1 MTDIIVRRALTVDLE
16 RASQLAGQLARMHHD
31 TDPDRFFL
39 PERVEQGYAWWLARE
54 LERPAAVVLV
64 ALQGTEHV
72 GYAYGALE
80 ERDWNLLLDR
90 HGAIH
95 DVFVVEPARRIGV
108 GAQLLDALVRELE
121 ALGAP
126 RIVLSTMV
134 SNERA
139 QRLFRSRGFRPT
151 LLEMT
156 RTVGQGVAGSG
167 RGWR

>member
-1 MTDIIVRRALTVDLE
+1 A
-16 RASQLAGQLARMHHD
+16 
-31 TDPDRFFL
+31 
-39 PERVEQGYAWWLARE
+39 AWFARE

-64 ALQGTEHV
+64 ALQRAELV

-80 ERDWNLLLDR
+80 ARDWNLLLDQ

-95 DVFVVEPARRIGV
+95 DLFVAEPARRGGV
-108 GAQLLDALVRELE
+108 GAQLLDALIRELE

-126 RIVLSTMV
+126 RIVLGTMV

-139 QRLFRSRGFRPT
+139 QRLFRARGFRPT

-156 RTVGQGVAGSG
+156 RTAGTG
-167 RGWR
+167 TAQ

>member
-1 MTDIIVRRALTVDLE
+1 MTTEIIVRRALEADLE
-16 RASQLAGQLARMHHD
+16 RTAQLAGQLARMHHD
-31 TDPDRFFL
+31 TDSDRFFL

-64 ALQGTEHV
+64 ALQGTELV

-80 ERDWNLLLDR
+80 ERDWNLLLDQ

-95 DVFVVEPARRIGV
+95 DVFVDEQARRLGV
-108 GAQLLDALVRELE
+108 GARLLDALIRELE

-126 RIVLSTMV
+126 RIVLGTMV
-134 SNERA
+134 SNDRA

-156 RTVGQGVAGSG
+156 RTSGKDVAG
-167 RGWR
+167 

>member
-1 MTDIIVRRALTVDLE
+1 MTTDILVRRALAADLE
-16 RASQLAGQLARMHHD
+16 RAAQLAGQLARMHHD

-39 PERVEQGYAWWLARE
+39 PERVEQGYAWWFARE
-54 LERPAAVVLV
+54 IERPAAVVLV
-64 ALQGTEHV
+64 ALQGTELV

-80 ERDWNLLLDR
+80 ERDWNLLLDQ

-95 DVFVVEPARRIGV
+95 DIFVAEQARRLGV
-108 GAQLLDALVRELE
+108 GAQLLDALIHELE

-126 RIVLSTMV
+126 RIVLGTMV

-156 RTVGQGVAGSG
+156 RSAGNDVAGG
-167 RGWR
+167 

>member
-1 MTDIIVRRALTVDLE
+1 MTTEIIVRRALGADLE
-16 RASQLAGQLARMHHD
+16 RAAQLAGQLARLHHD
-31 TDPDRFFL
+31 TDTDRFFL
-39 PERVEQGYAWWLARE
+39 PERVEQGYAGWFARE

-64 ALQGTEHV
+64 ALQGAELV

-80 ERDWNLLLDR
+80 ERDWNLLVDR
-90 HGAIH
+90 HGVVH
-95 DVFVVEPARRIGV
+95 DLFVHEQARRLGV
-108 GAQLLDALVRELE
+108 GARLLDTLIRELE

-126 RIVLSTMV
+126 RVLLHTMV

-156 RTVGQGVAGSG
+156 RTAGTQGARS
-167 RGWR
+167 